1 MEFYALSRI
10 LLSFRLCFV
19 PGLSWSIR
27 ICHTRHAFKLI
38 FALQLPS
45 IFVGPRPLKLDKA
58 KICIRITML
67 EYILVIWLIGIQ
79 AERIKKFLA
88 LPSKSFGEKIFL
100 ASKDKWNF
108 IYFLSLMT
116 FIAGLALR
124 VVSTLDYQ
132 GKQKRGWSQCCSKS
146 LSANQKSIRPM
157 SPVLFQIFLSKISNL
172 LEVLL
177 VSQFTRGLI

>member
-1 MEFYALSRI
+1 M
-10 LLSFRLCFV
+10 
-19 PGLSWSIR
+19 
-27 ICHTRHAFKLI
+27 
-38 FALQLPS
+38 
-45 IFVGPRPLKLDKA
+45 KLDKA

-88 LPSKSFGEKIFL
+88 LPSKSFGEKILL

-132 GKQKRGWSQCCSKS
+132 GKQKRARS
-146 LSANQKSIRPM
+146 
-157 SPVLFQIFLSKISNL
+157 
-172 LEVLL
+172 
-177 VSQFTRGLI
+177 

>member
-1 MEFYALSRI
+1 
-10 LLSFRLCFV
+10 
-19 PGLSWSIR
+19 
-27 ICHTRHAFKLI
+27 
-38 FALQLPS
+38 
-45 IFVGPRPLKLDKA
+45 
-58 KICIRITML
+58 ML

-88 LPSKSFGEKIFL
+88 LPSKSFGEKILL

-132 GKQKRGWSQCCSKS
+132 GNEKR
-146 LSANQKSIRPM
+146 
-157 SPVLFQIFLSKISNL
+157 FQVDSVEKCYP
-172 LEVLL
+172 
-177 VSQFTRGLI
+177 LIKTPQ

>member
-1 MEFYALSRI
+1 MSYVKLTQIKTSSFSKTQMIWNFMLSPVFCFHLDFASYLAFLALFAYVVLGLFSTFSICSRPP
-10 LLSFRLCFV
+10 SFNCPSKYGGIAFWKRL
-19 PGLSWSIR
+19 
-27 ICHTRHAFKLI
+27 T
-38 FALQLPS
+38 
-45 IFVGPRPLKLDKA
+45 A

-88 LPSKSFGEKIFL
+88 LPSKTFGEKILL

-132 GKQKRGWSQCCSKS
+132 GSR
-146 LSANQKSIRPM
+146 I
-157 SPVLFQIFLSKISNL
+157 
-172 LEVLL
+172 
-177 VSQFTRGLI
+177 

>member
-1 MEFYALSRI
+1 MVKSCVCSLS
-10 LLSFRLCFV
+10 
-19 PGLSWSIR
+19 
-27 ICHTRHAFKLI
+27 
-38 FALQLPS
+38 PS
-45 IFVGPRPLKLDKA
+45 IILVNNLKLDVA

-88 LPSKSFGEKIFL
+88 LPGKSFGEKILL

-132 GKQKRGWSQCCSKS
+132 G
-146 LSANQKSIRPM
+146 NI
-157 SPVLFQIFLSKISNL
+157 
-172 LEVLL
+172 
-177 VSQFTRGLI
+177 

>member
-1 MEFYALSRI
+1 MLSPVFCFHLDFASYLAFLGLFAYVI
-10 LLSFRLCFV
+10 L
-19 PGLSWSIR
+19 GLFSNS
-27 ICHTRHAFKLI
+27 
-38 FALQLPS
+38 S
-45 IFVGPRPLKLDKA
+45 IFSLPPLFESVRHLKLDEA

-67 EYILVIWLIGIQ
+67 EYLLVIWLIGIQ

-88 LPSKSFGEKIFL
+88 LPSKSFGEKILL

-132 GKQKRGWSQCCSKS
+132 G
-146 LSANQKSIRPM
+146 NI
-157 SPVLFQIFLSKISNL
+157 
-172 LEVLL
+172 
-177 VSQFTRGLI
+177 